1 MSGLTADNYLDLL
14 RINISSTIKRID
26 KAVEW
31 VENNPGN
38 VHGEIY
44 LCRETL
50 AARELLKT
58 IEGLIWKEQSYRACE
73 KVQEI
78 YSKKGKSDE

>member
-1 MSGLTADNYLDLL
+1 MSVMNVEIYQDML
-14 RINISSTIKRID
+14 RHNISSTIKGID

-58 IEGLIWKEQSYRACE
+58 IYELIWKEQNCHAC
-73 KVQEI
+73 
-78 YSKKGKSDE
+78 